1 MKRLMLIAL
10 LMMITTGALAEVR
23 VAATVPNMGLL
34 TRVVGGENVEVTVM
48 APPDRDPHYLEA
60 RPSMMAAMR
69 RADLLV
75 AVGADLEVGWLPAAL
90 RGSNNADIQ
99 TGTQGYFEAAAQ
111 VERIETDV
119 SADRSRGDVHPLGNP
134 HVDMDPVRM
143 ATIASALAGRL
154 AQLDSANADTYRA
167 NAEAFGE
174 AVSERMSEWQSRTE
188 DAPGAVLYHKDL
200 NYLMKRLEVPILGY
214 IEPMPGVPPTAS
226 HLRGLV
232 QELSGNNAVILLTDF
247 QARQGAEFL
256 QRQLDWPIQQFTN
269 QVDPSAS
276 EIGDYL
282 AMIDRWVEAMAGE

>member
-1 MKRLMLIAL
+1 
-10 LMMITTGALAEVR
+10 
-23 VAATVPNMGLL
+23 
-34 TRVVGGENVEVTVM
+34 M

-69 RADLLV
+69 RADLLL

-99 TGTQGYFEAAAQ
+99 TGSQGYFEAAAQ

-119 SADRSRGDVHPLGNP
+119 SADRSGGDVHPLGNP

-174 AVSERMSEWQSRTE
+174 AVSGRMSEWQSRAA

-214 IEPMPGVPPTAS
+214 IEPLPGVPPTAS

-232 QELSGNNAVILLTDF
+232 EELRGEDAVILLTDF
-247 QARQGAEFL
+247 QSRQGAEFL
-256 QRQLDWPIQQFTN
+256 RRQLDWPIHQFTN

>member
-1 MKRLMLIAL
+1 MKRLILIAL
-10 LMMITTGALAEVR
+10 LMMTATTAVAEVR
-23 VAATVPNMGLL
+23 VAATVPNVGLL

-90 RGSNNADIQ
+90 RGANNPDIQ

-119 SADRSRGDVHPLGNP
+119 SADRSQGDVHPLGNP

-143 ATIASALAGRL
+143 ATIASALADRL
-154 AQLDSANADTYRA
+154 AQLDPDNAETYRA
-167 NAEAFGE
+167 NADAFGE
-174 AVSERMSEWQSRTE
+174 AVSERMVEWQSRAG
-188 DAPGAVLYHKDL
+188 DAPGALLYHKDL
-200 NYLMKRLEVPILGY
+200 NYLMKRLEVSILGY
-214 IEPMPGVPPTAS
+214 IEPLPGVPPTAS

-232 QELSGNNAVILLTDF
+232 EELRGEDAVILLTDF
-247 QARQGAEFL
+247 QSRQGADFL
-256 QRQLDWPIQQFTN
+256 QRQLDWPIRQFTN
-269 QVDPSAS
+269 QVDPDAT
-276 EIGDYL
+276 EMEDYL